1 MQIDPPDDIELEL
14 IESTGDV
21 EAGTVNEGGTD
32 SDSLSLTF
40 SGELWYWRGPSPYHF
55 ITVPPAAAS
64 AIKAVAAE
72 VTYGWGMIPAR
83 VRIGGSTWE
92 TALWP
97 KDGGYIVPIKDAYRA
112 AEELT
117 LGDTVEVQLVV
128 RH

>member
-1 MQIDPPDDIELEL
+1 MKIDPPDDIELEL
-14 IESTGDV
+14 IESTGDDEV
-21 EAGTVNEGGTD
+21 GTGTKGD
-32 SDSLSLTF
+32 ADGDALSRTF
-40 SGELWYWRGPSPYHF
+40 CGELWYWRGPSPYHF
-55 ITVPPAAAS
+55 ITVPPDAAT

-97 KDGGYIVPIKDAYRA
+97 KDGGYIVPVKDVFRA
-112 AEELT
+112 AEGLT
-117 LGDTVEVQLVV
+117 LGDTVEVELVV